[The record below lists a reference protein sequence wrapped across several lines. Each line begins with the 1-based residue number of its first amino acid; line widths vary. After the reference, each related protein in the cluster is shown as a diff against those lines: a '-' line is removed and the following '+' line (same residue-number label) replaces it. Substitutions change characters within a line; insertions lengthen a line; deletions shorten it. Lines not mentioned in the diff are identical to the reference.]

1 MLALNYYKIDEDIKN
16 RVLGSYFYHS
26 LKDAVMRNR
35 RKKKSQLVKVKQQLK
50 ESEIKK
56 YCKYIKVF
64 AFHKNLSFHVQ

>member
-50 ESEIKK
+50 ESEIKNIVNTQK
-56 YCKYIKVF
+56 YLYKPFIKI
-64 AFHKNLSFHVQ
+64 